1 MNIAYLDPPYSRYFH
16 DLAGRLAAGSG
27 GSVTALLSCPAYKL
41 YTGGDRCEVWRSGD
55 ADAEVPL
62 PSEFARAA
70 WARTEAPTFRRAFAH
85 AVAWFKQRFAA
96 ERIELCLVFS
106 DARPFSQAAR
116 VAAEALGVVCIYFE
130 RGAFRNRTASLSS
143 LGLNARFDLAVAQR
157 DEDAVQGLA
166 PEALP
171 PRRPTERWLR
181 LRFLAFMVLN
191 AWACSRDPGL
201 RPMQHKTYHPFN
213 YLRIWLRERVARRQA
228 RADRR
233 VRRIAPGATDPVVLL
248 PLQLQTDS
256 QFVLYSPFPHNQGLL
271 DFVVPRITAALPG
284 ARVLVKRHP
293 MDVRRYRLPPG
304 AEFVEGNLARLHS
317 RATMLV
323 CLNSNTGFEAA
334 LRGLPVLC
342 FADSFYTASPQ
353 ILRVGREDFADAVAE
368 AATRGHDAE
377 AGRRLRAAV
386 LRHYQAPGDAW
397 AYTAADLDATVE
409 IVRQHARAAQARR
422 AGTAGPVTGVS
433 AAPAGDRASA

>member
-284 ARVLVKRHP
+284 ARGRSPLSTA
-293 MDVRRYRLPPG
+293 G
-304 AEFVEGNLARLHS
+304 LAS
-317 RATMLV
+317 ASAG
-323 CLNSNTGFEAA
+323 SNTRSSKSACSSVPRARSSAA
-334 LRGLPVLC
+334 SAASRGP
-342 FADSFYTASPQ
+342 SS
-353 ILRVGREDFADAVAE
+353 GRWNC
-368 AATRGHDAE
+368 TTSKRRHH
-377 AGRRLRAAV
+377 GRRL
-386 LRHYQAPGDAW
+386 AW
-397 AYTAADLDATVE
+397 PSQTSWP
-409 IVRQHARAAQARR
+409 ARR
-422 AGTAGPVTGVS
+422 S
-433 AAPAGDRASA
+433 ASARFSQR